1 MGGIVFMCGG
11 VFINGEFNVG
21 AVEQW
26 GILCG
31 RRLFCA
37 WLNDLYVDL
46 LV

>member
-1 MGGIVFMCGG
+1 MENLMWV
-11 VFINGEFNVG
+11 

-37 WLNDLYVDL
+37 GLNDLDVDL
-46 LV
+46 FV